1 MKTTELIELLKTQDV
16 TKDQGYNLL
25 ISDLW
30 NIGVVTKPAFENQP
44 EESHTIAEADME
56 RPEAQ
61 AVIAFFMYQI
71 QEVLL
76 PVIADLRQEL
86 KQVQH
91 AGKIFKDELDQR
103 DASVN
108 SILKTEAD
116 VYLNNRIDGAL
127 KMIESHHHDYEIDS
141 DRVRSGLQEQID
153 ALKKQARRGG
163 SVV

>member
-1 MKTTELIELLKTQDV
+1 MKTTELIKLLETNDV

-25 ISDLW
+25 IADLW
-30 NIGVVTKPAFENQP
+30 NIGIVTKPTFEDQP
-44 EESHTIAEADME
+44 GESHIVTVEDME

-76 PVIADLRQEL
+76 PVIANLRQEL
-86 KQVQH
+86 KQVQR
-91 AGKIFKDELDQR
+91 AGQIFKDELDQR

-141 DRVRSGLQEQID
+141 ARVRDSLQDQID
-153 ALKKQARRGG
+153 GLKRFSGRVGQ
-163 SVV
+163 

>member
-16 TKDQGYNLL
+16 TKDQGYTLL
-25 ISDLW
+25 IEDLEEA
-30 NIGVVTKPAFENQP
+30 TKFTAG
-44 EESHTIAEADME
+44 SVADPMPQQLT
-56 RPEAQ
+56 R
-61 AVIAFFMYQI
+61 FFIYQI

-76 PVIADLRQEL
+76 PVIANLRQEL
-86 KQVQH
+86 KQVQR
-91 AGKIFKDELDQR
+91 AGQIFKDELDQR

-141 DRVRSGLQEQID
+141 ARVRNGLQEQID

>member
-1 MKTTELIELLKTQDV
+1 MKTTELIKFLETNDV

-25 ISDLW
+25 IADLW
-30 NIGVVTKPAFENQP
+30 NIGIVTKPAFEDQP
-44 EESHTIAEADME
+44 GESHIVTVEDME

-76 PVIADLRQEL
+76 PVIANLRQEL
-86 KQVQH
+86 TQVQH
-91 AGKIFKDELDQR
+91 AGQIFKDELDQR

-141 DRVRSGLQEQID
+141 ARVRDSLQDQID
-153 ALKKQARRGG
+153 GLKRFSGRVGQ
-163 SVV
+163 